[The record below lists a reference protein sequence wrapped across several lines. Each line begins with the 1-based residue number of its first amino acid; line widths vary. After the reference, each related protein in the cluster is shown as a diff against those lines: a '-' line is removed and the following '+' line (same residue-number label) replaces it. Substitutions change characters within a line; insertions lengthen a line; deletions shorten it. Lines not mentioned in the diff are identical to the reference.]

1 MVWRMRHAARGQSS
15 FVRFNASPV
24 ASLPFKIGRNLAL
37 SEASTG
43 NLSNEYMAEGN
54 ELSLVAR
61 ASNPTVAGKEPAANR
76 RHISRRVIDISTS
89 RRKGRNPA
97 GIISDNLLR
106 SGR

>member
-1 MVWRMRHAARGQSS
+1 MPPGGKVV
-15 FVRFNASPV
+15 FVRFQRFTCGKLA
-24 ASLPFKIGRNLAL
+24 FKIGRNLAL

-61 ASNPTVAGKEPAANR
+61 ASNPTVAGKSLPLTEDTFQ
-76 RHISRRVIDISTS
+76 RRVIDISTS

-97 GIISDNLLR
+97 AHIRQPAAFWPVDVE
-106 SGR
+106 